1 MFFQGAGLK
10 LRKLVIKNATYK
22 GNKITVCKQKNDV
35 RNEPVQLS
43 YFKHDEQ

>member
-22 GNKITVCKQKNDV
+22 GNKIMVCKQKNDV

>member
-22 GNKITVCKQKNDV
+22 HNHKEAIV
-35 RNEPVQLS
+35 REAGS
-43 YFKHDEQ
+43 IHRCGM

>member
-22 GNKITVCKQKNDV
+22 GNKITVCKKNDV